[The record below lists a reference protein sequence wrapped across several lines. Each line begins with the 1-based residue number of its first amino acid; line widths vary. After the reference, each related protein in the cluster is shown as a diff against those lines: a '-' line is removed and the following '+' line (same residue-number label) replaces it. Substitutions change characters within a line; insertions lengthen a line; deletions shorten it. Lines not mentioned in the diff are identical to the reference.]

1 MLLEINEF
9 YSLANELTKNGNFF
23 WLHNVTTS
31 VKMTQRGLKC
41 RCEVLKKSREKGMKI
56 SFFNIGTS
64 MVTFGNLLAQRAEK
78 LNDL

>member
-9 YSLANELTKNGNFF
+9 YSLANEPVNGNFF

-41 RCEVLKKSREKGMKI
+41 RCEVLKKSCEKGMKI
-56 SFFNIGTS
+56 SFFNIGTDAS
-64 MVTFGNLLAQRAEK
+64 VTFGNLLAQRAEK